1 MSRLLI
7 SDGDEVEVDGSSGHV
22 TVLKHAGA
30 PVGST
35 GQAEG

>member
-1 MSRLLI
+1 
-7 SDGDEVEVDGSSGHV
+7 VDGSSGHV